1 MESDKMDSTRALLIP
16 TDSLVSILRNTMPY
30 DMFPLAHS
38 LIWQARRN
46 LPDDQHLTLGDVLD
60 IIDVFTRGNFQRE
73 SIFDRLPGFLAGLK
87 VAPFED
93 LHQDCRAAVV
103 RG

>member
-1 MESDKMDSTRALLIP
+1 MESTRALPIP
-16 TDSLVSILRNTMPY
+16 TDSLVNLLRNTMPY

-60 IIDVFTRGNFQRE
+60 IIDVFTRGNFLRN
-73 SIFDRLPGFLAGLK
+73 SIFDRVPGFLAGLK
-87 VAPFED
+87 VAPFDD
-93 LHQDCRAAVV
+93 LQQACRAVVV